1 MSMRAAT
8 MIGLLAFVTATLG
21 QNHTPSPPSDDWEHT
36 LWIDGTL
43 TAIESIEVGMSSK
56 ELEKLFTVEGG
67 IHQTEDYVY
76 IYKECP
82 YIKVNV
88 QLTHDGKISRISR
101 PYLERPTGAVD

>member
-1 MSMRAAT
+1 MRAAT

-21 QNHTPSPPSDDWEHT
+21 QNHAASPPSSGDWEHT

-56 ELEKLFTVEGG
+56 ELEKLFTLEGG

-88 QLTHDGKISRISR
+88 QLTNDGKNSRISR
-101 PYLERPTGAVD
+101 PYLERPTRAVD

>member
-1 MSMRAAT
+1 MRAAT

-21 QNHTPSPPSDDWEHT
+21 QNHAASPPSSGDWEHT

-56 ELEKLFTVEGG
+56 ELEKLFTLEGG

-88 QLTHDGKISRISR
+88 QLTNDGKISRISR
-101 PYLERPTGAVD
+101 PYLERPTRAVD